1 MANIPVITVLFS
13 LSWVVGMVIFASY
26 ANCDPLSLGYISKI
40 DEIVPFYVEDKF
52 VFLPG
57 LLGLFMATLF
67 NGALR
72 YVLQIIIKGVKVI
85 PHLLLVNILLFP
97 LLTFTYCRHKFKIT
111 LCMIIL
117 LFSLYPTKFC
127 SVMFW

>member
-13 LSWVVGMVIFASY
+13 MSWVAGMVIFASY
-26 ANCDPLSLGYISKI
+26 ADCDPLRLGYISKI

-57 LLGLFMATLF
+57 LLGLFMASLF

-72 YVLQIIIKGVKVI
+72 YVFQTASGVQICTIMQET
-85 PHLLLVNILLFP
+85 HFQM
-97 LLTFTYCRHKFKIT
+97 YT
-111 LCMIIL
+111 L
-117 LFSLYPTKFC
+117 
-127 SVMFW
+127 

>member
-13 LSWVVGMVIFASY
+13 LSWVAGMVIFASY
-26 ANCDPLSLGYISKI
+26 AECDPLSLGYISKI

-72 YVLQIIIKGVKVI
+72 YVLQIIIKKCKTSFYI
-85 PHLLLVNILLFP
+85 YFL
-97 LLTFTYCRHKFKIT
+97 
-111 LCMIIL
+111 
-117 LFSLYPTKFC
+117 
-127 SVMFW
+127 